1 MSPARKQSPNSD
13 VAILE
18 RLLRPQDT
26 HLSRDAAQALLA
38 LSFDPADLQRMQHLA
53 ASAQAGDLTE
63 EDREEADNYERV
75 GHLLG
80 LLRSKARR
88 ALRATSA
95 PAE

>member
-1 MSPARKQSPNSD
+1 M
-13 VAILE
+13 AILE

-26 HLSRDAAQALLA
+26 QLSRDAAQALLT

-63 EDREEADNYERV
+63 EEREEVDNYERV

-88 ALRATSA
+88 ALRANPVA
-95 PAE
+95 AE